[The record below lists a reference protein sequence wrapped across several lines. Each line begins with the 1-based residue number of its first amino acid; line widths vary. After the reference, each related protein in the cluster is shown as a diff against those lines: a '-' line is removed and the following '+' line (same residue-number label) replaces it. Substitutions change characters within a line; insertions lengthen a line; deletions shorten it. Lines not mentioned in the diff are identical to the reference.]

1 MSRLTRI
8 TVVNDFRGYQV
19 TVWQR
24 MPQGTPHVLTNAPD
38 LSKKDLT
45 LAHKV
50 FGTVTGENQIIT
62 LEQIARVVEELPDLL
77 AYKITT
83 SDGNGVLVDYDYE

>member
-1 MSRLTRI
+1 MSLLTRI
-8 TVVNDFRGYQV
+8 SVVLDFRGYQV
-19 TVWQR
+19 TAWQR
-24 MPQGTPHVLTNAPD
+24 MKPGEPHVLSEGPD

-45 LAHKV
+45 FAHKV

-62 LEQIARVVEELPDLL
+62 LEQIGRAVEELPDLL

-83 SDGNGVLVDYDYE
+83 SDGNGVLVDFDR